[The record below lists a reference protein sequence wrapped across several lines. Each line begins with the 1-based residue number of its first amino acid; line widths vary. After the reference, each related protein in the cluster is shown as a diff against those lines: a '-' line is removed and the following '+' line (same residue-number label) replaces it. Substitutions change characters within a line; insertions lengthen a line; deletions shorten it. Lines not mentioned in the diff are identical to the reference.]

1 MSVVYTTLTRLGYD
15 SKEYLDKAD
24 FSVVLDFN
32 TPYTI
37 TQLGT
42 ATADMTDMS
51 LELLRRCRVVVVCT
65 NDITE
70 NMEKEILLAKKLG
83 ITATT
88 LAGIRRIAA
97 HTKKGEDA

>member
-1 MSVVYTTLTRLGYD
+1 
-15 SKEYLDKAD
+15 
-24 FSVVLDFN
+24 
-32 TPYTI
+32 
-37 TQLGT
+37 
-42 ATADMTDMS
+42 MS

>member
-1 MSVVYTTLTRLGYD
+1 MLKNKPMLEMSVVYTTLTRLGYD

-42 ATADMTDMS
+42 ATADMTDMKKQRCPTAS
-51 LELLRRCRVVVVCT
+51 SMLRSA
-65 NDITE
+65 
-70 NMEKEILLAKKLG
+70 MFPLA
-83 ITATT
+83 IMA
-88 LAGIRRIAA
+88 
-97 HTKKGEDA
+97 